1 MRKRGEGGWC
11 RRGKEKNKEKGQGR
25 GGGEE
30 EEGRQNESFF

>member
-1 MRKRGEGGWC
+1 MRKRGEGRWC
-11 RRGKEKNKEKGQGR
+11 RRDKEKNKEKGQGR